1 MTQAGHIPA
10 GSHTCG
16 TVPIV
21 PIVALHDRNLTN
33 LQLKPQ
39 QQQQQKSSSGL
50 LKAKRTELDWE
61 KDITM

>member
-10 GSHTCG
+10 GSHMHLYLS
-16 TVPIV
+16 V